1 MKKSINKSAKAD
13 KKTLTKWDLAHKEPP
28 VSPAYCPLK
37 FEDERHGRNLLRSMV
52 HCINGSKHGFNV
64 EEGLWLLYGDA
75 IGKPPEWS
83 GCRNEAGEII
93 SHEKHKA
100 SPPEEA
106 AADLISLALDSVKF
120 VQMLFEKKPDLCRA
134 IARTLGEWPVS
145 TDLTAKDWKR
155 AAQKTVDDLGLGS
168 AISGF
173 LNSARTSDENPIRL
187 YATAIHETLF
197 QTRWIYREADGQNPL
212 GKYKTREGCPAWA
225 AKTLELPKF
234 IKANVGAWMKVGR
247 EMLLEQRPDFIED
260 SLFGDRKFKWTR
272 SASGRCKSGNPTL
285 RAIQNLAFDDIRKEM
300 KNLAPA
306 EDLFRGKW

>member
-1 MKKSINKSAKAD
+1 MKKSINKSAQAG
-13 KKTLTKWDLAHKEPP
+13 KKPLTKWDLAHTEPP

-37 FEDERHGRNLLRSMV
+37 LEDERHGRNLLRSMV
-52 HCINGSKHGFNV
+52 YCINGSKHGFNV
-64 EEGLWLLYGDA
+64 TEGVWRLYGDA
-75 IGKPPEWS
+75 IGEPRKWS
-83 GCRNEAGEII
+83 GCRNEADEII
-93 SHEKHKA
+93 LREKHK
-100 SPPEEA
+100 SIPPEEA
-106 AADLISLALDSVKF
+106 AADLISLTLDSVKY
-120 VQMLFEKKPDLCRA
+120 VQMLYEKKPDLCRA

-155 AAQKTVDDLGLGS
+155 SAQQIIDDLGLGS
-168 AISGF
+168 AITGF

-225 AKTLELPKF
+225 AKTLQLPKF

-260 SLFGDRKFKWTR
+260 KIFGDRKHKWTLR
-272 SASGRCKSGNPTL
+272 ALGRGKRGSPTI
-285 RAIQNLAFDDIRKEM
+285 RAIQNEAFNDIRKEM

-306 EDLFRGKW
+306 EDLFRGNW